1 MSRAMPAAVREAFD
15 GEIAAAQTAWDNDT
29 AWAALERAHI
39 LSQPWA
45 GPHVRCHLKML
56 VLACRTRDIREV
68 AGQLYRGALAG
79 PGSMTGRF
87 PLGNTGR
94 ARVSA
99 FKPMPIPADLAALLG
114 DHQTD
119 ARE

>member
-1 MSRAMPAAVREAFD
+1 MNRSMPAGVQAIFD
-15 GEIAAAQTAWDNDT
+15 AELAAAQAAWDNDA

-68 AGQLYRGALAG
+68 AGQLFRSVLAG
-79 PGSMTGRF
+79 PGSMTGRI

-99 FKPMPIPADLAALLG
+99 FKPMPIPVDLAAVL
-114 DHQTD
+114 D
-119 ARE
+119 ADEIDRRG

>member
-1 MSRAMPAAVREAFD
+1 MSRTMPPAVRAAFD
-15 GEIAAAQTAWDNDT
+15 TELTVARSAWDNDA

-45 GPHVRCHLKML
+45 GPHVRCHVSML
-56 VLACRTRDIREV
+56 VLAVRTRDVREV
-68 AGQLYRGALAG
+68 GGQLYRGVLAG

-99 FKPMPIPADLAALLG
+99 FRPMPVPADLATVLAAE
-114 DHQTD
+114 QSQ
-119 ARE
+119 

>member
-1 MSRAMPAAVREAFD
+1 MSRAMPATVRTSFD
-15 GEIAAAQTAWDNDT
+15 AELAAARAAWDNDA

-45 GPHVRCHLKML
+45 GPHVRCHLTML
-56 VLACRTRDIREV
+56 VLACRTRDLREV
-68 AGQLYRGALAG
+68 AGQLYRSVLAG
-79 PGSMTGRF
+79 PGSTTGRI

-99 FKPMPIPADLAALLG
+99 FRPMPIPADLAAIL
-114 DHQTD
+114 D
-119 ARE
+119 AGEVDRRG

>member
-1 MSRAMPAAVREAFD
+1 MSQGMPAGVRASFD
-15 GEIAAAQTAWDNDT
+15 AELAAAQAAWGNEA

-56 VLACRTRDIREV
+56 VLACLTRDIREV
-68 AGQLYRGALAG
+68 GGQLYRSVLAG
-79 PGSMTGRF
+79 PGSTTGRV

-99 FKPMPIPADLAALLG
+99 FKPMPIPADLAAILEAG
-114 DHQTD
+114 QID
-119 ARE
+119 RRG